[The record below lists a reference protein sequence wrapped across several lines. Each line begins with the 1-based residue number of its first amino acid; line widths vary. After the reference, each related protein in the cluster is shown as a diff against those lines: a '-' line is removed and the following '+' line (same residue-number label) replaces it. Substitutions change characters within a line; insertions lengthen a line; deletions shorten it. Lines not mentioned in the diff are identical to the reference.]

1 MSSDQAPKSAY
12 ELAMARLRQ
21 KDVDAGI
28 VEVPL
33 TDAQREAIAE
43 ARRVCEARIAEA
55 RAGRHSSTTAGVF
68 DPAAQLAADDELR
81 RDIQRLRDDAD
92 RKVAKIR
99 SGS

>member
-21 KDVDAGI
+21 KDADAGI

-33 TDAQREAIAE
+33 SDAQREAIAE

-55 RAGRHSSTTAGVF
+55 QILHSSKTGGVF
-68 DPAAQLAADDELR
+68 DPAAQLTADDELR

>member
-12 ELAMARLRQ
+12 EVAMARLRQ
-21 KDVDAGI
+21 QDADAG
-28 VEVPL
+28 VVDTPL

-43 ARRVCEARIAEA
+43 VRSVCEARIAEA
-55 RAGRHSSTTAGVF
+55 QILHRSTTRGHM
-68 DPAAQLAADDELR
+68 DPGAVDTADEGLR

-99 SGS
+99 AEG

>member
-1 MSSDQAPKSAY
+1 
-12 ELAMARLRQ
+12 
-21 KDVDAGI
+21 
-28 VEVPL
+28 
-33 TDAQREAIAE
+33 
-43 ARRVCEARIAEA
+43 
-55 RAGRHSSTTAGVF
+55 VF